1 MIRREA
7 VQDGE
12 RLWESCR
19 TGPTGVC
26 AIALLSPVRHKSFTS
41 WQPPLVS
48 RTRGRP
54 TPPNWR
60 GNGGMQ
66 YLGNQLMSLQELP
79 HKGHGLGGLIEH
91 QVVASLGDL
100 NALHLRTDVFDL
112 L

>member
-26 AIALLSPVRHKSFTS
+26 AIALPSTVRHKSFTS

-48 RTRGRP
+48 RTRGHP
-54 TPPNWR
+54 AKLA

-66 YLGNQLMSLQELP
+66 YLGDQLMSLQELP
-79 HKGHGLGGLIEH
+79 HEGNGLGGLIEH
-91 QVVASLGDL
+91 QVVSSLGDL